1 MKERVKLG
9 KSCLKVSPICFGCW
23 QMGQTYW
30 GKQPENVLIQA
41 VHTAVECN
49 VNFFD
54 TADAYG
60 DGMAEK
66 ILGKAIKNL
75 PRDKIVIATKVF
87 HHFYPDGHRH
97 PDLSKKYILDE
108 CEQSLKRLGTDYID
122 LYQAHSFEVFT
133 PIEEISEAFEQ
144 LKKEGKIRA
153 YGVSNFTLEQLRLAK
168 KYGSFSTLQPYYN
181 LLEPDIEKDILPYCY
196 GEKIGVLVY
205 SSLFRGVLTG
215 KFSGKETFSDL
226 RANDERFK
234 GKRFLE
240 LIQKVNKLKPIAKDR
255 EISVTQ
261 LSLLTTLSHP
271 AIHCAI
277 VGIKNSEQI
286 RESAGVLRCKDL
298 TLPEYYAVRSLLR

>member
-9 KSCLKVSPICFGCW
+9 KSSLKVSPICFGCW

-30 GKQPENVLIQA
+30 GKQPEDVLIQA
-41 VHTAVECN
+41 VHTAVEHN

-60 DGMAEK
+60 DGVAEK

-97 PDLSKKYILDE
+97 PDLSKKYILGE
-108 CEQSLKRLGTDYID
+108 CEQSLKRLGINYID
-122 LYQAHSFEVFT
+122 LYQAHSFEAFT
-133 PIEEISEAFEQ
+133 PMEEISEAFEQ

-153 YGVSNFTLEQLRLAK
+153 YGVSNFTLEQLRLAR

-181 LLEPDIEKDILPYCY
+181 LLETDIEKDLLPYCY
-196 GEKIGVLVY
+196 RKKIGVLVY
-205 SSLFRGVLTG
+205 SSLLHGLLTG

-226 RANDERFK
+226 RANNEHFK

-240 LIQKVNKLKPIAKDR
+240 LIQKVNKLKPIAK
-255 EISVTQ
+255 EKGISVTQ
-261 LSLLTTLSHP
+261 LSLLSTLSHP

-286 RESAGVLRCKDL
+286 REAAEVMRQKDL
-298 TLPEYYAVRSLLR
+298 TLPEYHTVRSLLR